1 MTAEQKTFKGRLVL
15 KADEG
20 DEKGTFKAVFAT
32 MDVVDLDGDVTLPG
46 AFGKQTVLVEPW
58 NHNYQELPVG
68 RGVISEDDHDAVLD
82 GKFFLDTVSGA
93 EHYQVVK
100 ALADIQEW
108 SYTFTITEAEFG
120 KFEGRDVRFL
130 KKLDVWGVG
139 PVTRGAGIDTR
150 VTDIKG
156 KKPTNTGGQT
166 GNGAPSGV
174 GVAVV
179 RAKLDLLELED

>member
-1 MTAEQKTFKGRLVL
+1 MAEQKTYRGRLEM
-15 KADEG
+15 KADDG
-20 DEKGTFKAVFAT
+20 AEKGSFKAVFAT
-32 MDVVDLDGDVTLPG
+32 MEVEDLDGDVTLPG

-58 NHNYQELPVG
+58 NHNYQQLPVG
-68 RGVISEDDHDAVLD
+68 RGTISEDDHDAVLD
-82 GKFFLDTVSGA
+82 GKFFLDTAAGA

-108 SYTFTITEAEFG
+108 SYTFTITEAEYG
-120 KFEGRDVRFL
+120 KFNGRDVRFL

-156 KKPTNTGGQT
+156 KKHNNDGGQT
-166 GNGAPSGV
+166 GDGAPSGV
-174 GVAVV
+174 GVSVI
-179 RAKLDLLELED
+179 RAQADLIELED